1 MLCFARVWA
10 PSPALTWNRASL
22 VSCAVVLD
30 LARGPTVLLSPLG
43 TACPDIV
50 PTVRAGKHGVFE
62 FSNVLT
68 GDYAVFA
75 FDSVP

>member
-1 MLCFARVWA
+1 ML
-10 PSPALTWNRASL
+10 RAGL
-22 VSCAVVLD
+22 GAVTRADMEPGKLGLLRSRVLD